1 VWTVNRLGRGWSS
14 PIIVGNRLYITG
26 DVENDLVIHALDL
39 EGKIAW
45 QVKNG
50 KTWRG
55 DVPGARA
62 TCAYADG
69 RLYHMNAHG
78 RVACLDAAD
87 GKELWAVD
95 VLQRFGAR
103 NITWAMS
110 ECLLVDGPRLLVT
123 PGGSKGLMA
132 ALDRKDGRTIWT
144 TPPIPDERPS
154 YCSPILFRF
163 AGRNIL
169 ANCTSHHAFGVD
181 ADTGSLLWKVPL
193 HNPYGAT
200 CATPTYGN
208 GRVFYVAAF
217 DRSVCCQLQAGS
229 EGLKVAEAWT
239 STTLDT
245 VTGSG
250 IFLDGAMYISGYR
263 KLKSWLCVDWQTG
276 QIRYELKALTTGAA
290 VHAEQ
295 RLYCLAED
303 GRAALLKPGAGA
315 YEVAGEFRVVQ
326 KRVHDAWA
334 HPVMFRGRLYLRYH
348 DTLWCFDVRAR

>member
-1 VWTVNRLGRGWSS
+1 MILTVLSLLVLPAASCAESPVPPAGDGMIASPEPDWPQWRGPRRDAVSGETGLLPAWPKAGPPLVWTVNRLGRGWSS

-110 ECLLVDGPRLLVT
+110 ECL
-123 PGGSKGLMA
+123 
-132 ALDRKDGRTIWT
+132 DRK
-144 TPPIPDERPS
+144 
-154 YCSPILFRF
+154 
-163 AGRNIL
+163 
-169 ANCTSHHAFGVD
+169 
-181 ADTGSLLWKVPL
+181 
-193 HNPYGAT
+193 
-200 CATPTYGN
+200 
-208 GRVFYVAAF
+208 
-217 DRSVCCQLQAGS
+217 SV
-229 EGLKVAEAWT
+229 V
-239 STTLDT
+239 
-245 VTGSG
+245 
-250 IFLDGAMYISGYR
+250 
-263 KLKSWLCVDWQTG
+263 
-276 QIRYELKALTTGAA
+276 
-290 VHAEQ
+290 
-295 RLYCLAED
+295 
-303 GRAALLKPGAGA
+303 
-315 YEVAGEFRVVQ
+315 
-326 KRVHDAWA
+326 
-334 HPVMFRGRLYLRYH
+334 
-348 DTLWCFDVRAR
+348 